1 MRRVPTI
8 DDRVMRARISSN
20 DMQQAVAFIDAAL
33 AAEARGACRRAV

>member
-20 DMQQAVAFIDAAL
+20 DMQQAVAFIDVAL
-33 AAEARGACRRAV
+33 AARSPRRVP